1 MGNNVTDTDNNRPS
15 LVKELLPTAAGG
27 AAGVLTLG
35 IGSIFEKKATS
46 SFENF
51 AKEQQ
56 SNNSIFR
63 KAAVNYM
70 KENGIDYGDL
80 SEVKYSF
87 LKDIPKSELQDELK
101 FVNDSFLVKILK
113 NRPDYLEVIQE
124 GIKGKNACA
133 LRMGLNSKIYAN
145 LDESS
150 ISLFHEIGHCKNN
163 NKFLVELLH
172 LCRTIPKLQTSLAYL
187 AFVSAILPDIK
198 ESDENDSKSKNFMR
212 KALKFLNKNCVTLGM
227 LSFLPEIAE
236 EYAATAKGNKLAK
249 GLLDNDMYKNVVKHN
264 KKALMTYIVP
274 GIAMTGAIWA
284 AKTVNDTL
292 KKKIANPQ
300 N

>member
-1 MGNNVTDTDNNRPS
+1 MGNNITDTDNNRPS
-15 LVKELLPTAAGG
+15 LEKTLMPTAAGG

-35 IGSIFEKKATS
+35 IGSIFEDKARS

-56 SNNSIFR
+56 TNNSIYR
-63 KAAVNYM
+63 KAAVNCI
-70 KENGIDYGDL
+70 KEYGIDYGDL

-113 NRPDYLEVIQE
+113 NRPDYLKVIQE
-124 GIKGKNACA
+124 SIKGKNACA

-145 LDESS
+145 LDNLSVS
-150 ISLFHEIGHCKNN
+150 VFHEIGHHMNN

-172 LCRTIPKLQTSLAYL
+172 LCRTIPKLKTSLAYL

-198 ESDENDSKSKNFMR
+198 EPDENDSKFEKFKKKS
-212 KALKFLNKNCVTLGM
+212 LKFLNKNCVTLGM

-249 GLLDNDMYKNVVKHN
+249 SLLENDMYKNLVKHN
-264 KKALMTYIVP
+264 RKGLMTYMSTA
-274 GIAMTGAIWA
+274 IAMTGAIWV
-284 AKTVNDTL
+284 AKKVSDTL
-292 KKKIANPQ
+292 KEKIANTQ
-300 N
+300 D